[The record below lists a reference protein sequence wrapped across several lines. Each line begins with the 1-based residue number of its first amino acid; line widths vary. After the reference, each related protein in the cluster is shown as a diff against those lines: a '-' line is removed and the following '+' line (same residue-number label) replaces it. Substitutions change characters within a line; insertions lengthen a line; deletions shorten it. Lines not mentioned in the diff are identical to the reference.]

1 MDHILTNSTEK
12 VSQSGVLDIGLSDHQ
27 IIFCTRKTKKHKT
40 NTKTFIKIRS
50 LKGYTKEI
58 FLEKLSKIQ
67 FPDFSTFSDVD
78 EAYSNFLD
86 KVMEVIDDI
95 APYKEICIK
104 NNSEEWVDEDIF
116 EGRRVRD
123 KLYKKF
129 KNTRLHTDHVKFKN
143 ARNRLQD
150 IIKRKNEILLPIN

>member
-1 MDHILTNSTEK
+1 M
-12 VSQSGVLDIGLSDHQ
+12 
-27 IIFCTRKTKKHKT
+27 
-40 NTKTFIKIRS
+40 
-50 LKGYTKEI
+50 
-58 FLEKLSKIQ
+58 
-67 FPDFSTFSDVD
+67 D

-86 KVMEVIDDI
+86 KVMEVIDNI

-116 EGRRVRD
+116 EGRRMRD

-143 ARNRLQD
+143 ARNRLQEM
-150 IIKRKNEILLPIN
+150 IKRKKRNFVTNKLKETIAKPT